1 MVVCLTTVTVPV
13 STGLIIGWHMSHYVI
28 TRDENGSETAFRFEA
43 NGQGG
48 LFYVLN
54 DIRGENRWHPFSIK
68 PVANSPKSFDLEVPC
83 YTDIQFRYD
92 VGSDS
97 WAIERFSELVPVV
110 HGRDLIERLWT
121 SHKPNLD

>member
-1 MVVCLTTVTVPV
+1 
-13 STGLIIGWHMSHYVI
+13 MSHYVI